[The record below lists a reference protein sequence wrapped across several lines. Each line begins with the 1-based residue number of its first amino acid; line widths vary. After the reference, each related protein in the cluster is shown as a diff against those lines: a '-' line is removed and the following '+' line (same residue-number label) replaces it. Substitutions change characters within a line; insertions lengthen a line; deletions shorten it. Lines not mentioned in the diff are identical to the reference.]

1 MRVQQVQM
9 SFDMVGWE
17 YDEEMKEWIPAPI
30 KEYPLIDF
38 GRCNMPLNP
47 DLFTSI
53 YKPDVLSCLADLS
66 NDEVLLHPM

>member
-38 GRCNMPLNP
+38 W
-47 DLFTSI
+47 
-53 YKPDVLSCLADLS
+53 
-66 NDEVLLHPM
+66 EVQYAT